1 MKKRDEFLKT
11 QKILRLS
18 TIDKENF
25 PHIAPVWYR
34 YSGKKIYIGTD
45 TKSQKIKNI
54 QKNNHVSFCV
64 DVGINS
70 PDIYGVMGQGIA
82 NIIFEMPKTKT
93 IAKKILLKYFKTLEN
108 KSAKQLLEDTDC
120 IIEIIPQ
127 KFSIWNYWVTN
138 SSILFIA
145 EFNISRLGR

>member
-1 MKKRDEFLKT
+1 MNKRDEFLKT

-18 TIDKENF
+18 TIGKNNF
-25 PHIAPVWYR
+25 PHITPVWYMF
-34 YSGKKIYIGTD
+34 SGKKIYIGTD

-64 DVGINS
+64 DVGVNS
-70 PDIYGVMGQGIA
+70 PKIYGVMGQGIA
-82 NIIFEMPKTKT
+82 KLILEMPKTKT

-127 KFSIWNYWVTN
+127 KFSIWNY
-138 SSILFIA
+138 
-145 EFNISRLGR
+145 

>member
-1 MKKRDEFLKT
+1 MNKRDEFLKT

-18 TIDKENF
+18 TIGKNNF
-25 PHIAPVWYR
+25 PHITPVWYMF
-34 YSGKKIYIGTD
+34 SGEKIYIGTD

-64 DVGINS
+64 DVGVNS

-82 NIIFEMPKTKT
+82 NLILEMPKTKT

-108 KSAKQLLEDTDC
+108 KSAKQLLEDTEC
-120 IIEIIPQ
+120 IIEITPQ
-127 KFSIWNYWVTN
+127 KFSTWNY
-138 SSILFIA
+138 
-145 EFNISRLGR
+145 

>member
-1 MKKRDEFLKT
+1 MNKRDEFLKT

-18 TIDKENF
+18 TIGKNNF
-25 PHIAPVWYR
+25 PHITPVWYMF
-34 YSGKKIYIGTD
+34 SGKKIYIGTD

-64 DVGINS
+64 DVGVNS

-82 NIIFEMPKTKT
+82 NLILEMPKTKT

-108 KSAKQLLEDTDC
+108 ESAKKLLEDTEC

-127 KFSIWNYWVTN
+127 KISTWNY
-138 SSILFIA
+138 
-145 EFNISRLGR
+145 

>member
-1 MKKRDEFLKT
+1 MNKRDEFLKT

-18 TIDKENF
+18 TIGKNNF
-25 PHIAPVWYR
+25 PHITPVWYMF
-34 YSGKKIYIGTD
+34 SGKKIYIGTD

-54 QKNNHVSFCV
+54 QKNDHVSFCV
-64 DVGINS
+64 DVGVNS

-82 NIIFEMPKTKT
+82 NLILEMPKTKT

-108 KSAKQLLEDTDC
+108 KSAKQLLEDTEC

-127 KFSIWNYWVTN
+127 KISAWNY
-138 SSILFIA
+138 
-145 EFNISRLGR
+145 